1 MTIDRFTTRS
11 VAPAVSGDHKTNM
24 CGTCGEDNE
33 RREGSPV
40 QLVSVDT
47 SGHDVTTSMRA
58 WQTVDSGF
66 ALTAVVCAY
75 TMDRWPSIL
84 AAIASLEAQASPP
97 AEIIL
102 VIDHNHE
109 MYVAA
114 RGQFAT
120 NTMVT
125 VLENS
130 EARGLSGAR
139 NTGITAALGD
149 VIAFLDDDAR
159 IAQKTWASQ
168 LLNHFDDP
176 DVQVVGGSA
185 VPDWAGRVAEW
196 LPPEFYWVI
205 GCSFIG
211 QPSEVTTVRNVLG
224 CNMAIRRTALETVG
238 HFDKCVGRG
247 RGRLPMGNEETD
259 FCIRVND
266 QIRSARVVYDPHLV
280 VQHQVTGE
288 RTTFGY
294 FARRCYAE
302 GLSKARLASLAG
314 RQAALSTERNYTR
327 RTLPLG
333 VLREARQVLVGGD
346 GHSRAT
352 AARRIAAI
360 VSGFVMTVAGYLKG
374 RAGTISL
381 RRHR

>member
-247 RGRLPMGNEETD
+247 RGRLPDGQRRD
-259 FCIRVND
+259 RLLH
-266 QIRSARVVYDPHLV
+266 P
-280 VQHQVTGE
+280 GE
-288 RTTFGY
+288 RSDPFG
-294 FARRCYAE
+294 ARCLRSTPR
-302 GLSKARLASLAG
+302 GSTSGDWGTHDIRLL
-314 RQAALSTERNYTR
+314 RST
-327 RTLPLG
+327 
-333 VLREARQVLVGGD
+333 VLRRGSVKSPPRVPGGQASCAQ
-346 GHSRAT
+346 H
-352 AARRIAAI
+352 
-360 VSGFVMTVAGYLKG
+360 
-374 RAGTISL
+374 
-381 RRHR
+381 